1 MSNILARIV
10 QTKKREVARAKTER
24 SLEAMNERIAEA
36 PRPRNFF
43 AALAGPPPLGVHL
56 IAEIKKASP
65 SAGLLR
71 AQFDPEELA
80 RVYHQNGASALSV
93 LTDREYFQGSLE
105 LIERVKAVVPLPVL
119 RKDFLI
125 DEYQIVESR
134 DAGADAILLIAE
146 ILDPQRLMDMLILA
160 NELKLTSLIEVHHA
174 QTLMKF
180 RSLVGFPLRGYSLL
194 GINNRD
200 LATQKVDL
208 GMTAR
213 LMSMVQDETPV
224 VSESGVRTRA
234 DVERLTR
241 AGVRALLV
249 GETFMRADNVGSKVR
264 ELFGRLPPKD
274 QPGPTDPRSC

>member
-1 MSNILARIV
+1 MSNVLARIV
-10 QTKKREVARAKTER
+10 ETKRREVARAKTER
-24 SLEAMNERIAEA
+24 SVLAMNERIAEA

-65 SAGLLR
+65 SGGLLR

-105 LIERVKAVVPLPVL
+105 FIERVKAVVPLPVL

-125 DEYQIVESR
+125 DEYQVYESR
-134 DAGADAILLIAE
+134 EAGADAILLIAE
-146 ILDPQRLMDMLILA
+146 ILDARRLMDMLILA
-160 NELKLTSLIEVHHA
+160 NELKLTSLIEVHHVE
-174 QTLMKF
+174 TLMKF

-200 LATQKVDL
+200 LSTQKVDL

-213 LMSMVQDETPV
+213 LMSMVEDETPV

-241 AGVRALLV
+241 AGVRALLI
-249 GETFMRADNVGSKVR
+249 GETFMRAEDVGSKVR
-264 ELFGRLPPKD
+264 ELFGRVPRKD
-274 QPGPTDPRSC
+274 QPGPTDPGPC